1 MTGWD
6 RATRHRENACEQEN
20 WQQAEAE
27 SLRIQTQQKQGL
39 EMGLT
44 LGNTMHGL
52 LTGRPSRVDVLSIQF
67 GYSAGAV
74 DNV

>member
-6 RATRHRENACEQEN
+6 RARRHRENACEQEY

-27 SLRIQTQQKQGL
+27 GLRIQTQQRQGL
-39 EMGLT
+39 EMGPM
-44 LGNTMHGL
+44 LGSMTPGVL
-52 LTGRPSRVDVLSIQF
+52 IGRPSRVDVLSIQF

-74 DNV
+74 HNV